1 MFGQAASAIH
11 AYRRVAVES
20 AALGSDSHQL
30 ISMLF
35 AAARVAIDQSRAALA
50 RGDLGGKATASS
62 KAIRLVDEGLK
73 AAVDRSVGELGETLF
88 QLYDYCTRRL
98 LHAHL
103 KHDDAAYAEVSN
115 LIGQI
120 ESAWRE
126 IAPGARPTP
135 LRPAA

>member
-1 MFGQAASAIH
+1 MFGQAASAIN

-20 AALGSDSHQL
+20 AALGADRHQL
-30 ISMLF
+30 VAMLF
-35 AAARVAIDQSRAALA
+35 AGSRVAIEQARAALA
-50 RGDLGGKATASS
+50 RGDIGAKATASS

-73 AAVDRSVGELGETLF
+73 VAVDRRVGEIGESLY

-103 KHDDAAYAEVSN
+103 KHDDAAYAEVSG
-115 LIGQI
+115 LIGQL
-120 ESAWRE
+120 ESAWAD
-126 IAPGARPTP
+126 IAPGAAPAP

>member
-1 MFGQAASAIH
+1 MFGQTASAIN

-20 AALGSDSHQL
+20 AALGADTHQL
-30 ISMLF
+30 ISLLF
-35 AAARVAIDQSRAALA
+35 SSARAAIEQTRAALA
-50 RGDLGGKATASS
+50 RGDVGAKASASS
-62 KAIRLVDEGLK
+62 KAIRLVEEGLK
-73 AAVDRSVGELGETLF
+73 AAVDRSVGELGESLF

-103 KHDDAAYAEVSN
+103 KHDDAAYAEVSG

-120 ESAWRE
+120 ESAWNE
-126 IAPGARPTP
+126 IGPGRAPAA